1 MLSNSKWVKVAYL
14 NQNIELNIL
23 SYISFLHYK
32 SQKNKIF
39 EVVFP
44 RKVLNQRIHFDVL
57 MLKSSFTSLVAITK
71 GQKYNKSE
79 TLHEI
84 GEVLRYAKDL
94 MARLKADLQS
104 NIQFAQINVY

>member
-1 MLSNSKWVKVAYL
+1 
-14 NQNIELNIL
+14 
-23 SYISFLHYK
+23 
-32 SQKNKIF
+32 
-39 EVVFP
+39 
-44 RKVLNQRIHFDVL
+44 